1 MATVTFGGKLVL
13 QAGGQR
19 VVLRVLREAVLADA
33 WEVPV
38 LAEIAALGLPAGV
51 VEVIGQ
57 DGACQLPAHLT
68 FEDGRLMLRAGL
80 PDDEAPA
87 LLQRRDDVRGRL
99 PLPVRG
105 AVLGGPG
112 FDADDASF
120 AGITVSVSAGGVAVA
135 VPDPELPHLPIG
147 SVTFLE
153 LELPDGGVVPAVVHV
168 VDHGDGCLR
177 GRFVDIA
184 AADREKLVRLVFA
197 EERRNLAERSQ
208 VRRGP

>member
-1 MATVTFGGKLVL
+1 MATVTFGGRLVL
-13 QAGGQR
+13 LAGGQR
-19 VVLRVLREAVLADA
+19 VVLRVLREAVLTDA

-38 LAEIAALGLPAGV
+38 LADIAVLGLPPGT
-51 VEVIGQ
+51 VEVVGE
-57 DGACQLPAHLT
+57 DGANRLPAHLS
-68 FEDGRLMLRAGL
+68 FADGRLMLRAGL
-80 PDDEAPA
+80 PEDESPA

-105 AVLGGPG
+105 AVLGGHG
-112 FDADDASF
+112 DEGDSSF
-120 AGITVSVSAGGVAVA
+120 AGITVSISAGGVAVA
-135 VPDPELPHLPIG
+135 VPTAGLPLVPAG

-153 LELPDGGVVPAVVHV
+153 LELPDGAVVPAVVHV

-197 EERRNLAERSQ
+197 EERRNLAARAKI
-208 VRRGP
+208 RRQL

>member
-1 MATVTFGGKLVL
+1 MATVTFGGRLVL
-13 QAGGQR
+13 QAGGQQ
-19 VVLRVLREAVLADA
+19 VVLRVLREAVLTDA

-38 LAEIAALGLPAGV
+38 LADIAVLGLPPGT
-51 VEVIGQ
+51 VEVVGE
-57 DGACQLPAHLT
+57 DGAICFPAHLS
-68 FEDGRLMLRAGL
+68 FADGRLMLRAGL

-105 AVLGGPG
+105 AVLGGHG
-112 FDADDASF
+112 DDGGSSF

-135 VPDPELPHLPIG
+135 VPVSGLPPVPAG

-153 LELPDGGVVPAVVHV
+153 LELPDGAVVPAVVHV

-197 EERRNLAERSQ
+197 EERRNLAERAKI
-208 VRRGP
+208 RRQL